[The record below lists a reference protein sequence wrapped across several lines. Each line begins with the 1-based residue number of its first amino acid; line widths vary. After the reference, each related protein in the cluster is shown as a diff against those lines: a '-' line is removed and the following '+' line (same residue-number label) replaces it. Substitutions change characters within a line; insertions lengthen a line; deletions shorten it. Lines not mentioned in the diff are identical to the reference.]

1 MPHKVW
7 QVGEEV
13 IAPDFNTYV
22 QQQVVEQF
30 PNVAARTAAVT
41 APVAGQPSYI
51 DSGDANEGIEFYNG
65 AAWRKPWNLPWGL
78 IGQNIVTA
86 DQTGIAASIVDLT
99 GLALTFTAV
108 ANRAYRATWLF
119 QVLNGANAATFSPR
133 LSIDGSES
141 VMPAHTINIGW
152 SWAAAGWC
160 TFGLAAG
167 SRVVKLRGSINSGS
181 CSIVNATAAGRFVV
195 EDIGPGGAPS

>member
-51 DSGDANEGIEFYNG
+51 DSGDMNEGPEFYNG
-65 AAWRKPWNLPWGL
+65 TSWRRPWNMPWGR
-78 IGQNIVTA
+78 IGNGAAV
-86 DQTGIAASIVDLT
+86 DQATVGSNLYV
-99 GLALTFTAV
+99 GLGTTPALPMLV
-108 ANRAYRATWLF
+108 NRAYAAKIELGGGFGSTPGDSFNIYFGELG
-119 QVLNGANAATFSPR
+119 QANISGGVVAIMLANAYLPPGTIMAPFSSTAGNKQFDMRVQRVAGTGTLQFRAR
-133 LSIDGSES
+133 LFIYDEG
-141 VMPAHTINIGW
+141 PA
-152 SWAAAGWC
+152 
-160 TFGLAAG
+160 
-167 SRVVKLRGSINSGS
+167 
-181 CSIVNATAAGRFVV
+181 
-195 EDIGPGGAPS
+195 GAPT